1 MTDTAAVRESYY
13 RAFVPPKVFRPKV
26 FVPREEMPAA
36 YLGKEATTYG
46 WDSVNCIQVATVNA
60 SIKASGK
67 YPKNLK
73 ITVNPNTTWDIDV
86 DFDAWQITEG
96 GSGAIVFMKLPLTK
110 ATMTYPPLGAPR
122 KAAASSFNFSDGYA
136 LISIKLRYIPQ
147 KQNPFFFGDGDI
159 ETIDELIADA
169 EARSPDDPPVL
180 VQKVNYGS
188 ADPTSEEKALFE
200 AAFAYLLTNNLGQF
214 EYVFSVVNLNQRA
227 AQEQFQWL
235 KPTYTSYAYF
245 QGLSEDTSY
254 FAVLNQLDGNSPDGL
269 TNQVSASAIPSGSNA
284 SILISNRLFLE
295 RMVLPGLVQAFPD
308 APSDAFKIPNT
319 GEVIETSQDLAL
331 DSVKVAA
338 TNYYPK
344 MTYFRLQVVGDEVQ
358 INTKVHIPISPG
370 INAYVNATYYY
381 ALGLVEKEDG
391 SMTMDFE
398 PSEEPNVTS
407 WYEVASWVTWAEV
420 SVALI
425 TAVIGAVVGEVITKT
440 ATKIAVIVIITV
452 VAGVLAVIPSLIA
465 DIAAN
470 GAAEALPPIGP
481 MIDEAQAPVNWPDS
495 SGFQLQTAELN
506 GSLQFGGLLET

>member
-1 MTDTAAVRESYY
+1 MTGTAATHSSYY
-13 RAFVPPKVFRPKV
+13 RTFVPPKAFRPKV
-26 FVPREEMPAA
+26 FVPREELPAA

-46 WDSVNCIQVATVNA
+46 WDSVNCIQISTVNQ
-60 SIKASGK
+60 SIKTSGQ

-73 ITVNPNTTWDIDV
+73 IVVNPNSTWDIDV
-86 DFDAWQITEG
+86 SFDAWQIAEG

-110 ATMTYPPLGAPR
+110 ATMTYPAL
-122 KAAASSFNFSDGYA
+122 AAARGTAGNKFDFTGGYA
-136 LISIKLRYIPQ
+136 LVSIKLRYVPQ
-147 KQNPFFFGDGDI
+147 KQNPFFFKGGER

-169 EARSPDDPPVL
+169 QARSPDDPPVL

-188 ADPTSEEKALFE
+188 LKPTKEESALFE
-200 AAFAYLLTNNLGQF
+200 AALTYLLTNNLDKF

-227 AQEQFQWL
+227 AKEQFQWL

-245 QGLSEDTSY
+245 QGLSEDSSY

-308 APSDAFKIPNT
+308 APSNAFKIPKT
-319 GEVIETSQDLAL
+319 GDIIEITESLDL
-331 DSVKVAA
+331 DSVEVGGI
-338 TNYYPK
+338 NYHPK

-370 INAYVNATYYY
+370 IDAYVNSTYYY
-381 ALGLVEKEDG
+381 AIGLVEKKDG
-391 SMTMDFE
+391 SYTMDFE
-398 PSEEPNVTS
+398 PSEEPNITS
-407 WYEVASWVTWAEV
+407 WHEIASWVTWTEIT
-420 SVALI
+420 VAL
-425 TAVIGAVVGEVITKT
+425 IGAVVGAVVGEAIETV
-440 ATKIAVIVIITV
+440 ARKILVIVIITV
-452 VAGVLAVIPSLIA
+452 VAGVLAVIPSIIA
-465 DIAAN
+465 DVAAN

-506 GSLQFGGLLET
+506 GSLQFGGLLKP